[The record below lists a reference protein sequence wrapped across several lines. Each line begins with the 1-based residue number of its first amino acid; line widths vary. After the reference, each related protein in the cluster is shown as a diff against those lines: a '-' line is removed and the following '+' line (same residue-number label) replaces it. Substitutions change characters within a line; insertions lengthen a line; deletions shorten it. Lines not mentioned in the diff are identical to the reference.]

1 MESVIASYD
10 DYAATDRVVL
20 IVEDNDNVAAL
31 EIALASLDGVGVLV
45 LSNGLDALKVLRT
58 ASLQLAA
65 VITDLHLPLV
75 DGFELVKAIRSHH
88 RYSRLPIVVVS
99 GDNHPEVSNRVFQLG
114 ADAFFAKPYS
124 PVEIRQTVKGL
135 LHAP

>member
-1 MESVIASYD
+1 MESAIAFC
-10 DYAATDRVVL
+10 

-31 EIALASLDGVGVLV
+31 EIALASLDHIGVLI
-45 LSNGLDALKVLRT
+45 LSNGQDALRILG
-58 ASLQLAA
+58 AGSLQLAA

-75 DGFELVKAIRSHH
+75 DGFELVAAIRSHH

-99 GDNHPEVSNRVFQLG
+99 GDNHPEVSNRVFQMG

-124 PVEIRQTVKGL
+124 PAEIRQTVKGL

>member
-1 MESVIASYD
+1 MGLAIASCD
-10 DYAATDRVVL
+10 SYAAMDRVVL
-20 IVEDNDNVAAL
+20 IVEDHDNVAAL
-31 EIALASLDGVGVLV
+31 EIALASLDEIGVLI
-45 LSNGLDALKVLRT
+45 LSNGLDALNILR
-58 ASLQLAA
+58 AGSLPLAA

-75 DGFELVKAIRSHH
+75 DGFELVTAIRSHD
-88 RYSRLPIVVVS
+88 RYARLPIVVVS

-124 PVEIRQTVKGL
+124 PCEIRQTVKGL